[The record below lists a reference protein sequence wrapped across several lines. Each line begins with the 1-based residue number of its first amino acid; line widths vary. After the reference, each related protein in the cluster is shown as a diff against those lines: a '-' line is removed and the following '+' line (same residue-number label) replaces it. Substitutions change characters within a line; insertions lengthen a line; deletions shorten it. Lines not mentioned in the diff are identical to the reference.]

1 MAPPR
6 GQVPAVSSHPQVP
19 LGGDV
24 AQRGD
29 VPPRGQVSGVGGEV
43 TAGGQVMAGGG
54 RRGGGAGG
62 RAAGEVQAGRGEAGG
77 GRGEVWRGDGEVFV
91 HGGGGGRSQQSAPLR
106 TSLKF
111 RWGALCG
118 RSLRRDLDA
127 RHGGEVPEQ
136 RRPAGVTQEVR
147 RPLVGKLGGGVGGSH
162 GCDGHRWQGV
172 RLRAG
177 GARTRLRRGVAVV
190 VVLVLVFVVHLIA
203 VVLAAVRLVGVGEL
217 MVGHHASGQF
227 L

>member
-29 VPPRGQVSGVGGEV
+29 VPPRGQV
-43 TAGGQVMAGGG
+43 MAGGG
-54 RRGGGAGG
+54 GRGRGTGG

-77 GRGEVWRGDGEVFV
+77 GRGEVRRGDGEVFV
-91 HGGGGGRSQQSAPLR
+91 HGGGGRSQQSAPLR
-106 TSLKF
+106 TSMML
-111 RWGALCG
+111 RRGAHRG
-118 RSLRRDLDA
+118 RSLRCDLDA

-136 RRPAGVTQEVR
+136 RRPAGVAQEVR
-147 RPLVGKLGGGVGGSH
+147 RPLVGKMRGAVGGGH
-162 GCDGHRWQGV
+162 GCDGHRRQGV

-177 GARTRLRRGVAVV
+177 GAGTRLRRGVAVV
-190 VVLVLVFVVHLIA
+190 VVLVVVFVVHLVA

-217 MVGHHASGQF
+217 MVGHHASGDF